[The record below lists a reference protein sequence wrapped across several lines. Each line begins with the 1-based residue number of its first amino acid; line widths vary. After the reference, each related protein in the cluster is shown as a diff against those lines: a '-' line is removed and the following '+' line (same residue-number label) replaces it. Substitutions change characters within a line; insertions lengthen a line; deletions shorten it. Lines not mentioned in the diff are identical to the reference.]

1 MYDKHL
7 DTFIQ
12 TADSGSFLKASEKM
26 FISANAITKQI
37 SLLEERLEVKLFH
50 RSPQGLALT
59 EAGQLIYSE
68 AKKMIRHSDMV
79 LRKAKEL
86 GAPRQFTI
94 RIGVSLMN
102 PANLLLEQWGRA
114 AAGHPGIRLE
124 IVPFEDTVEAFREVL
139 DHLGQVIDVIS
150 CPYETNFWGD
160 RYQSFHLKDLPLC
173 VACSRSHPL
182 ASRDRLT
189 VRDLYGQTLWMAER
203 GGRGL
208 PGPGAGGS
216 GEKPPGRPHQGSD
229 VSEHRRVQRAGGV
242 PGPGSLRPVL
252 ERGTPPA
259 GHHPRGVGAHPAL
272 RPDLRKKSP
281 PGGHAL
287 HHGGGPDQRDCV
299 TAGKAPPPAGLF
311 CAFGICGRGAAASAA
326 AARSSPMRS

>member
-86 GAPRQFTI
+86 EAPRQFTI

-203 GGRGL
+203 GGADYQDRVREDLEKNHPDVRIKDRMYLNIGGFNELVASQDLALSAPCWSGVHPLLATIPVVWEHTLPYGL
-208 PGPGAGGS
+208 IFA
-216 GEKPPGRPHQGSD
+216 KNPPQEVMRFIM
-229 VSEHRRVQRAGGV
+229 A
-242 PGPGSLRPVL
+242 
-252 ERGTPPA
+252 
-259 GHHPRGVGAHPAL
+259 VG
-272 RPDLRKKSP
+272 
-281 PGGHAL
+281 
-287 HHGGGPDQRDCV
+287 QINETV
-299 TAGKAPPPAGLF
+299 
-311 CAFGICGRGAAASAA
+311 
-326 AARSSPMRS
+326 